1 MAKARTAPARWLRN
15 PLWDLCLLAFC
26 WVPFYLWVVFGL
38 GLGRDTFGLPELDHR
53 SQRAAMLTATLVAL
67 GTTYVH
73 RHYTFF
79 VVYGDGHT
87 FRRHARGFLIAP
99 LLIFAFVGAG
109 RYIEGDV
116 FGLRP
121 WLLVLLTLFPFTTLF
136 RSRKSVV

>member
-87 FRRHARGFLIAP
+87 FRRVSL
-99 LLIFAFVGAG
+99 
-109 RYIEGDV
+109 
-116 FGLRP
+116 
-121 WLLVLLTLFPFTTLF
+121 
-136 RSRKSVV
+136 SVVPPCDSLTNAFRPRANPSWRNT